1 MAGGHQ
7 AQASAAAAAA
17 AAATSSGAKGS
28 GGGSAPPAT
37 TDNFRV
43 QVCFEEP
50 AMAGAEAA
58 AGGGGAGREREPL
71 LVDEEDGRPLP
82 RVSYWMQQHGGG
94 GGRARARRGRSI
106 LRDIIPMVGVVDVGV
121 CPSSAAGGPA
131 LPC

>member
-7 AQASAAAAAA
+7 AQAASAASAAAGS
-17 AAATSSGAKGS
+17 SSGAGGDDRSGS
-28 GGGSAPPAT
+28 GSGSAPPAT

-58 AGGGGAGREREPL
+58 VGGGGRAAGREREPL

-82 RVSYWMQQHGGG
+82 RVSYWMQQHAGGG
-94 GGRARARRGRSI
+94 GGGGWGRTRARRGRSI
-106 LRDIIPMVGVVDVGV
+106 LRDIIPMVGVDRV
-121 CPSSAAGGPA
+121 
-131 LPC
+131 